1 MGCVDGSDGL
11 WGGAQSPCS
20 QSTANSS
27 PHSFH
32 QCDRCENIFEG
43 NLDKIQKSSYFFFR
57 ETFPKLPNW
66 KNWLIFVCFWSSQAI
81 WVPVALKFL
90 TQILVDW
97 VEVSWDK
104 AAWSDWGIRWCKAA
118 QTRKSG
124 RLVWYEDHF
133 GLSKHLLYR
142 CTICLKVSSSP
153 VSLTGC
159 RALSFPCLL

>member
-1 MGCVDGSDGL
+1 MAVMGCGVEPRAPVL
-11 WGGAQSPCS
+11 SPLPIPPP
-20 QSTANSS
+20 THFTNVT
-27 PHSFH
+27 
-32 QCDRCENIFEG
+32 DVKIFSEV
-43 NLDKIQKSSYFFFR
+43 IWTKSKRAATFFR

-124 RLVWYEDHF
+124 RLVWYEDHS

-142 CTICLKVSSSP
+142 CTICLKVSFSA